1 MVHNAQLEQ
10 AMHRANEIAVAL
22 QGRHLKGD
30 IRSRLCA
37 ACFAISQQHHNSILI
52 LLSRNPPLQATAF
65 ALLRVLI
72 ESMVRG
78 LWLCH
83 VATDDQ
89 VESYTESGTYI
100 KMPRMLKELGE
111 ATDTDAHRVLYKHW
125 KSLSAYTHTG
135 ENQVQRW
142 LMTENVEPSY
152 SEPELLELVKLSG
165 AIAEMAL
172 QTVLSTLSVK

>member
-1 MVHNAQLEQ
+1 MVHKAQLEQ
-10 AMHRANEIAVAL
+10 AKHRANEIAEAL
-22 QGRHLKGD
+22 QGRHLKSD

-65 ALLRVLI
+65 ALLRVLA
-72 ESMVRG
+72 ESTIRG

-83 VATDDQ
+83 VATEEQ
-89 VESYTESGTYI
+89 VESYVESGT
-100 KMPRMLKELGE
+100 KLDMASMMKAVGK
-111 ATDTDAHRVLYKHW
+111 AADADAHGVIYKHW
-125 KSLSAYTHTG
+125 PSLSAYTHTG
-135 ENQVQRW
+135 ELQVQRW
-142 LMTENVEPSY
+142 LMTEDVEPSY

>member
-22 QGRHLKGD
+22 QGRHIKRD

-72 ESMVRG
+72 ESTIRG

-83 VATDDQ
+83 VATDEQ
-89 VESYTESGTYI
+89 VERYVESGAKLDMASMMTAVG
-100 KMPRMLKELGE
+100 K
-111 ATDTDAHRVLYKHW
+111 AADADAHGVIYKHW
-125 KSLSAYTHTG
+125 HSLSAYTHTA
-135 ENQVQRW
+135 ELQVQRW
-142 LMTENVEPSY
+142 LMTEDIEPNY
-152 SEPELLELVKLSG
+152 SEPEVLKVVELSG
-165 AIAEMAL
+165 AVAEMAL
-172 QTVLSTLSVK
+172 QAVLSNLTSE